1 MSGGR
6 DGEEL
11 DDGNEN
17 TLAGHDAELKT
28 DAGDAELK
36 LKTDAG
42 DAELK
47 TDAGDAELKTDAG
60 FTITEDA
67 PENPVLDNPLV
78 TVSAACDQDNQPD
91 ETTISNNDEEQ
102 VISVTPV
109 PAQECEDKILN
120 VSEDKIAEKAPSVDD
135 LKTLDEKSLM
145 SEVAGSQPL
154 RTLSTPVMS
163 GFIEA
168 EELGSYETNDNFVVV
183 GDSNK
188 RGEEELRNLVKD
200 HETRLSTASVSKLSS
215 GDKPRVKRVS
225 QQNLRNLQ
233 RDVEKLKEIDPDY
246 LKTLNRHNNTVDVSS
261 TQTSHFLSRE

>member
-11 DDGNEN
+11 DGGNEN
-17 TLAGHDAELKT
+17 TLAGDAELKLKT

-67 PENPVLDNPLV
+67 PENPV

-168 EELGSYETNDNFVVV
+168 EELGDETNDNFVVV